1 MVLEQKQLRADDAL
15 HWAAIGFSGIAIAGI
30 MSNGAGVL
38 VSSMVGLSVALSLA
52 AIVVGKKARARYRR
66 SALEQHA
73 KVEAVLRD
81 YDRVCAVLS
90 EGSRTQFSTLDESLT
105 QLNGIVSSAAAKLGG
120 SLTGMRDH
128 SESQRDMLRHLVTE
142 LLSLSTDDS
151 QKQHSQG
158 LQKFADQSRETISGF
173 LDTVVQLKQSSET
186 VHTQFADMR
195 AKIDAVAKLSG
206 NISGIN
212 KRTSLLALNAGIE
225 AARAGEAGRGFAVV
239 AIEVRDLANR
249 TDAISREIEGL
260 MEEIHAGIEK
270 FSTAVS
276 ASANVDISKASESEK
291 NIDEMWSGMAM
302 LNERASQQSRRI
314 NEVSEAIHKLV
325 MDGILSM
332 QFEDLTSQLIAK
344 LRQHSEL
351 MSEFSQEFYDAHRDQ
366 AEKDGVKRLEQ
377 RIKILEG
384 VRARYADIGKTV
396 RFEAIR
402 QTEVVAGSMELF

>member
-1 MVLEQKQLRADDAL
+1 MFASKQVRLDDAL
-15 HWAAIGFSGIAIAGI
+15 QWAALGLSGAGLVSMLFAGAANIVALLVGFSI
-30 MSNGAGVL
+30 M
-38 VSSMVGLSVALSLA
+38 LSLA
-52 AIVVGKKARARYRR
+52 AVAIGQKARGRFRKRA
-66 SALEQHA
+66 AEQKA
-73 KVEAVLRD
+73 KLEAVLGE
-81 YDRVCAVLS
+81 YERVCTTLA
-90 EGSRTQFSTLDESLT
+90 EGSRTQFETLDECLS

-128 SESQRDMLRHLVTE
+128 SENQRDMLRHLVTE
-142 LLSLSTDDS
+142 LLSLSTDES
-151 QKQHSQG
+151 QKKHSQG
-158 LQKFADQSRETISGF
+158 LQKFADQSRQTISGF
-173 LDTVVQLKQSSET
+173 LGTVVELKKTSES
-186 VHTQFADMR
+186 VHSQFADMR
-195 AKIDAVAKLSG
+195 AKIDAVARLSD

-239 AIEVRDLANR
+239 AVEVRDLANR

-260 MEEIHAGIEK
+260 MDEIHTGIET
-270 FSTAVS
+270 FSAAVA
-276 ASANVDISKASESEK
+276 ASADVDISQASMSEK
-291 NIDEMWSGMAM
+291 NIDEMWSGMAL
-302 LNERASQQSRRI
+302 LNDRASQQSRRI

-344 LRQHSEL
+344 LRQHSDL
-351 MSEFSQEFYDAHRDQ
+351 MSGFSQAFYDAHRDH

-377 RIKILEG
+377 RIETLEG
-384 VRARYADIGKTV
+384 VQSRYAEMGKAV